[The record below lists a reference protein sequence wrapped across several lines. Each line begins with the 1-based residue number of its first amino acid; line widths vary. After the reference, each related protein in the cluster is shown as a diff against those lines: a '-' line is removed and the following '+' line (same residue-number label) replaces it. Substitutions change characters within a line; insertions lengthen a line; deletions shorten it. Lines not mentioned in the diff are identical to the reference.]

1 MGFEQHGVFEFHNAS
16 AFLDGFFHEDKDLG
30 HGEKSDHRAGD
41 IDTVVKLIN
50 TKHVARGPFHR
61 VHADGG
67 EDEPEGAAHETLDHG
82 AGGDAGDDGESE
94 EGEPEIFRTAEFHR
108 KLCKER
114 CEEVEGNAGKKPPEE
129 GSGAGGAERFAR
141 ASLFGELIAV
151 ECGRS
156 RSRSARGVDQDGA
169 DGAAEDGA
177 AVNAAEHDEA
187 RFCLHPEGER
197 QEKRD
202 AHRRREPWHTA
213 DNDADGDADHH
224 HEKIHRVQ
232 SITEAL
238 GHQC

>member
-41 IDTVVKLIN
+41 IDAVVKLIN

-67 EDEPEGAAHETLDHG
+67 EDEPEGTAHEALDHG

-114 CEEVEGNAGKKPPEE
+114 CEGVEGNAGEKPAEE

-169 DGAAEDGA
+169 DGAAED
-177 AVNAAEHDEA
+177 
-187 RFCLHPEGER
+187 
-197 QEKRD
+197 
-202 AHRRREPWHTA
+202 RRRSKCRRA
-213 DNDADGDADHH
+213 
-224 HEKIHRVQ
+224 
-232 SITEAL
+232 
-238 GHQC
+238 